1 MAAPGPRHD
10 RCARR
15 PARLHGLE
23 QADPDRLGR
32 LPGVLARRPA
42 QDHRGRRHV
51 RVADQRRQAVPVA
64 GSVDADPEGAEL
76 RHRDAVRRMHAVR
89 DQRRADDAQGSGRLD
104 AHVAALGEAL
114 ARRVRPARQ
123 PERPLRDR
131 PGRDVRG
138 SARRIARGAVRA
150 RLPRPRDRRAIGRR
164 AEGRHDAR
172 AAARRPEAAGQQA
185 ALPDGRRH
193 AGRPDRGRRERHR
206 HVRLR
211 DADPQRAQ
219 RLAVHALRR
228 REDPQRDAQELAEA
242 ARCELRLLYV
252 PELLA
257 RLPASPAPCRRNPR
271 RAAQHDPQP
280 ALLPAADGRDP
291 RRDRNPYVRR
301 VPPALR
307 GGSCERGR
315 LTRPAARAAAR
326 PAARAG
332 ACHIGHVLNNAFQV
346 PVATAK
352 HYNCLSKQVATVR
365 VHALTA

>member
-1 MAAPGPRHD
+1 MAAPRPRHH
-10 RCARR
+10 RRARR
-15 PARLHGLE
+15 AAPLHGLE

-76 RHRDAVRRMHAVR
+76 RHRDAVRRVHAVR
-89 DQRRADDAQGSGRLD
+89 DQRRADHAQGSGRFD

-114 ARRVRPARQ
+114 ARRIRPARQ
-123 PERPLRDR
+123 SERAVRDR

-138 SARRIARGAVRA
+138 SARRIARGPVGA
-150 RLPRPRDRRAIGRR
+150 RLSRPRDRRAVGRR

-172 AAARRPEAAGQQA
+172 AAARRPEAAGRQA

-193 AGRPDRGRRERHR
+193 AGRPGRRRRERHR

-228 REDPQRDAQELAEA
+228 REDPQRDAQEFAEA
-242 ARCELRLLYV
+242 ARSDLQLLHV

-257 RLPASPAPCRRNPR
+257 RLSAPSASRRRNPR
-271 RAAQHDPQP
+271 RAAEHDPQP
-280 ALLPAADGRDP
+280 ALLPAADERDS
-291 RRDRNPYVRR
+291 RSDRNAYVRR

-307 GGSCERGR
+307 AGSRDRGR
-315 LTRPAARAAAR
+315 LNGRRAGRACARPVSRPA
-326 PAARAG
+326 
-332 ACHIGHVLNNAFQV
+332 
-346 PVATAK
+346 
-352 HYNCLSKQVATVR
+352 
-365 VHALTA
+365 

>member
-10 RCARR
+10 RRARR

-23 QADPDRLGR
+23 QADPDRFGR

-76 RHRDAVRRMHAVR
+76 RRRDAVRRVHAVR
-89 DQRRADDAQGSGRLD
+89 DQRRADHAPGSGRLD

-114 ARRVRPARQ
+114 ARRVPPARQ
-123 PERPLRDR
+123 PECAVRDR

-138 SARRIARGAVRA
+138 PARRIARGPRGT
-150 RLPRPRDRRAIGRR
+150 RLPRPRDRRAVGGR

-172 AAARRPEAAGQQA
+172 AAARGPEAAGQQA
-185 ALPDGRRH
+185 ALPDGRGH
-193 AGRPDRGRRERHR
+193 AGGSGRGRRERHR

-219 RLAVHALRR
+219 RLALHALRR
-228 REDPQRDAQELAEA
+228 REDPQRDAQELVEA
-242 ARCELRLLYV
+242 ARFDLHLLHV

-257 RLPASPAPCRRNPR
+257 RLSASPAPGRRNPR
-271 RAAQHDPQP
+271 RAAEHDPQP
-280 ALLPAADGRDP
+280 ALLPAADERDP
-291 RRDRNPYVRR
+291 RRNRNAYVRR
-301 VPPALR
+301 IPAALR
-307 GGSCERGR
+307 GGSRQRGR
-315 LTRPAARAAAR
+315 LTGRPAARTAAS
-326 PAARAG
+326 
-332 ACHIGHVLNNAFQV
+332 HIGRVLIGALKS

-352 HYNCLSKQVATVR
+352 HYNYLSKQVATVSVR
-365 VHALTA
+365 ALTA